1 MWSFVKSKS
10 SSSLSCSAV
19 HACGGVGMTGH
30 ENKAVG
36 GICKSLSWT
45 RVEVTFKLD
54 IVNPLGLRFIKR
66 FPSHGTDADLT
77 S

>member
-36 GICKSLSWT
+36 GVCKSLSWT

-54 IVNPLGLRFIKR
+54 IVNVLLVLLLQSR
-66 FPSHGTDADLT
+66 
-77 S
+77 